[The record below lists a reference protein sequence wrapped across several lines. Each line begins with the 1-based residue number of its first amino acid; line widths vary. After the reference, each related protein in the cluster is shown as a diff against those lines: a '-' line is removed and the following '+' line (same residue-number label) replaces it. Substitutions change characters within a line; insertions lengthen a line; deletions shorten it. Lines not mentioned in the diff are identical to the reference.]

1 MPVYDYV
8 ALDPRG
14 RRVTGTVDAPSP
26 AQARARLRSQG
37 TYAVSIDES
46 AGQGHPY
53 GQGLW
58 RRRLAPREL
67 TAMTRQLATLLE
79 AGVPLVEALDALLQ
93 QNPGRALGGLIAAIR
108 AEINQGAT
116 FSGALATQGELLPP
130 LYINMVRA
138 GEASG
143 NLDLVL
149 QRLALFR
156 ERQEELQ
163 GRFRAALAYPLFMA
177 VFGTAVLVFLLL
189 FVVPGISD
197 IFRESATVLPL
208 PTRLLLAGSEFL
220 RHWWWAPLLLLAG
233 SVWAW
238 RRFTA
243 QGAGRRL
250 RDALLLRLPV
260 IGPLLH
266 KMMLARFATTLAS
279 LLHSGVGLLPALA
292 IVRALLDNALVAEVL
307 DRAMA
312 RVTEGGGVAVA
323 LADSSWFPPALR
335 QMIAVGERS
344 GNLEGM
350 LEKSGLF
357 YEREAETALN
367 ALTALLEPALIAIM
381 GLAVG
386 FVVLS
391 ILLPI
396 FEMNQMLGGTGL
408 AGTFA
413 PGMPA

>member
-14 RRVTGTVDAPSP
+14 RRVTGTIDAPGP
-26 AQARARLRSQG
+26 AQARARLRSQDR
-37 TYAVSIDES
+37 YAVSIDES
-46 AGQGHPY
+46 AGQAYVRGA
-53 GQGLW
+53 GLW
-58 RRRLAPREL
+58 RRRPGPREL

-116 FSGALATQGELLPP
+116 FSGALATQGDLLPP

-149 QRLALFR
+149 QRLADFR
-156 ERQEELQ
+156 ERQEGLQ

-177 VFGTAVLVFLLL
+177 VFGTAVLVFMLL

-197 IFRESATVLPL
+197 IFRESATALPL
-208 PTRLLLAGSEFL
+208 PTRLLLAGSAFL
-220 RHWWWAPLLLLAG
+220 SDLWWAPLLLMAG
-233 SVWAW
+233 TVWAW

-243 QGAGRRL
+243 QGAGRRF
-250 RDALLLRLPV
+250 RDAVLLRLPV
-260 IGPLLH
+260 AGPLLH
-266 KMMLARFATTLAS
+266 KMLLARFATTLAS
-279 LLHSGVGLLPALA
+279 LLRSGVGLLPALA
-292 IVRALLDNALVAEVL
+292 IVRALLDNALVGEVL
-307 DRAMA
+307 DQAMA
-312 RVTEGGGVAVA
+312 RVSEGGGVAAA

-350 LEKSGLF
+350 LDKSGLF
-357 YEREAETALN
+357 YEREAEIGR
-367 ALTALLEPALIAIM
+367 ESSRER
-381 GLAVG
+381 V
-386 FVVLS
+386 
-391 ILLPI
+391 
-396 FEMNQMLGGTGL
+396 
-408 AGTFA
+408 
-413 PGMPA
+413 

>member
-14 RRVTGTVDAPSP
+14 RRVTGTIDAPGP
-26 AQARARLRSQG
+26 AQARARLRSQDR
-37 TYAVSIDES
+37 YAVSIDES
-46 AGQGHPY
+46 AGQAYVRGA
-53 GQGLW
+53 GLW
-58 RRRLAPREL
+58 RRRPGPREL

-116 FSGALATQGELLPP
+116 FSGALATQGDLLPP

-149 QRLALFR
+149 QRLADFR
-156 ERQEELQ
+156 ERQEGLQ

-177 VFGTAVLVFLLL
+177 VFGTAVLVFMLL

-197 IFRESATVLPL
+197 IFRESATALPL
-208 PTRLLLAGSEFL
+208 PTRLLLAGSAFL
-220 RHWWWAPLLLLAG
+220 SDLWWAPLLLMAG
-233 SVWAW
+233 TVWAW

-243 QGAGRRL
+243 QGAGRRF
-250 RDALLLRLPV
+250 RDAVLLRLPV
-260 IGPLLH
+260 AGPLLH
-266 KMMLARFATTLAS
+266 KMLLARFATTLAS
-279 LLHSGVGLLPALA
+279 LLRSGVGLLPALA
-292 IVRALLDNALVAEVL
+292 IVRALLDNALVGEVL
-307 DRAMA
+307 DQAMA
-312 RVTEGGGVAVA
+312 RVSEGGGVAAA

-350 LEKSGLF
+350 LDKSGLF
-357 YEREAETALN
+357 YEREAEAALTT
-367 ALTALLEPALIAIM
+367 LTALLEPALIAIM
-381 GLAVG
+381 GVAVG

-396 FEMNQMLGGTGL
+396 FEMNQMLGGAGL
-408 AGTFA
+408 ASA
-413 PGMPA
+413 LSPGMPA